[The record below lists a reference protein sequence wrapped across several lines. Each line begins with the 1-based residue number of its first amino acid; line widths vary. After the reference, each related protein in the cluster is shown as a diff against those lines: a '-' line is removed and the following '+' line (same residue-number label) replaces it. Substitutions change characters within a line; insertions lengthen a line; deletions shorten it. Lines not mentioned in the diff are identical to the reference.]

1 MDNQQIA
8 RTILTAVGPENIT
21 EAYNCMTRLRLRV
34 KAVTV
39 TKEELKKIAFA
50 TFVSLMVFAN
60 CCFASLTVKTISS
73 SDFNSY
79 MSAKKFAIFTP
90 SGSGYIMYEPSSP
103 SSAKSDFRSIPG
115 GRHNMYTAN
124 IAVRDYLEEYGWYD
138 DRKTVSNGW
147 LFTAWEKR

>member
-1 MDNQQIA
+1 MKCI
-8 RTILTAVGPENIT
+8 
-21 EAYNCMTRLRLRV
+21 
-34 KAVTV
+34 
-39 TKEELKKIAFA
+39 KIAFA

>member
-1 MDNQQIA
+1 MK
-8 RTILTAVGPENIT
+8 
-21 EAYNCMTRLRLRV
+21 C
-34 KAVTV
+34 
-39 TKEELKKIAFA
+39 KKIAFA

-90 SGSGYIMYEPSSP
+90 SGSGFTMYEPSSP
-103 SSAKSDFRSIPG
+103 SSAQSDFRSIPG
-115 GRHNMYTAN
+115 GRHNMYTGN

-138 DRKTVSNGW
+138 DRKSVSNGW

>member
-1 MDNQQIA
+1 
-8 RTILTAVGPENIT
+8 
-21 EAYNCMTRLRLRV
+21 
-34 KAVTV
+34 
-39 TKEELKKIAFA
+39 
-50 TFVSLMVFAN
+50 MVFAN

>member
-1 MDNQQIA
+1 MK
-8 RTILTAVGPENIT
+8 
-21 EAYNCMTRLRLRV
+21 C
-34 KAVTV
+34 
-39 TKEELKKIAFA
+39 KKIGFA